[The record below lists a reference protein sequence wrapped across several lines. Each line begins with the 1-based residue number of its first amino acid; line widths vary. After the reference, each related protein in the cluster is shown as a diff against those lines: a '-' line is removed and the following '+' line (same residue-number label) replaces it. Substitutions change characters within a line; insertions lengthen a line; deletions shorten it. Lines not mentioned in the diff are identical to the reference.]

1 MKSTQKINNKDRE
14 IKKIIKNN
22 KIKNKQWNKILQL
35 QIKNKKIHY

>member
-14 IKKIIKNN
+14 IKKIIRNN

>member
-1 MKSTQKINNKDRE
+1 MKSTQKIYNKDRE
-14 IKKIIKNN
+14 IKKIIRNN

>member
-1 MKSTQKINNKDRE
+1 MKSTQKIYNKDRE

-22 KIKNKQWNKILQL
+22 KIKNKWWNKILQL

>member
-22 KIKNKQWNKILQL
+22 KIKNKWWNKILQL
-35 QIKNKKIHY
+35 QTKNKKIHY